1 MARTRRVGRRL
12 RRLVSPDIAL
22 DQRLPANEDEARIYD
37 RIAQARIAQDDL
49 LAFVRFMRPDP
60 NDPDDVRLSRY
71 ICARPHRAVADALTK
86 LESGEIRRLI
96 INMPPRHGKTELA
109 SKLFLPW
116 VIGRHPWWSTIF
128 GTYNQ
133 TYAEDI
139 GRAVRE
145 VITSPLYAQVF
156 PEAIHRLRTDS
167 QASDRLQNA
176 AGSVFAFAGRG
187 GTITGRGGNL
197 LVCDDPIKDRKEAD
211 SKLIRD
217 QLWEWLLQVFR
228 SRMMDKDARIC
239 LIQTR
244 WHADDAVGRITDPDN
259 EYYNAQ
265 TAARWHIVDLPALAL
280 PDDPIGRKEGEPLWP
295 ERFDKAHFEEIQAS
309 DPRGFAALYQG
320 RPVLPGMR
328 FFDENWFHPYGPREL
343 PGKEHLRIYVA
354 SDHAVAV
361 DQSADKTCLIPVGVD
376 SEGTVWVLPDVWW
389 RQANTEVVVE
399 AMLSII
405 RRHRPLAWFAE
416 RGHIAKSIGPF
427 LRRRMLEEGVY
438 ASVRDLPITADKQT
452 RAQSIQGRM
461 AMQKVRFPS
470 FATWW
475 LEARKQ
481 MLQFPHGPH
490 DDFVDALAWIG
501 LGLDTMINARAVTA
515 APTPYAPMTLGA
527 IKNAA
532 KRDAALRTGTGGW

>member
-1 MARTRRVGRRL
+1 MAKTRRVGRRL
-12 RRLVSPDIAL
+12 TRLIPQDIEAE
-22 DQRLPANEDEARIYD
+22 DRLPAPEAEARIYD
-37 RIAQARIAQDDL
+37 RLAAAQRAQNDL
-49 LAFVRFMRPDP
+49 LAFARYMRPDP
-60 NDPDDVRLSRY
+60 GDADDVRLSRY
-71 ICARPHRAVADALTK
+71 VCARPHRAVADALTK

-145 VITSPLYAQVF
+145 TMTSPLYAQIF

-176 AGSVFAFAGRG
+176 AGSIYAFSGRG

-197 LVCDDPIKDRKEAD
+197 LMCDDPIKDRKEAD

-244 WHADDAVGRITDPDN
+244 WHADDAVGRISDPDN
-259 EYYNAQ
+259 EYYNTE
-265 TAARWHIVDLPALAL
+265 TASRWHIVDLPALAL
-280 PDDPIGRKEGEPLWP
+280 PDDPLGRKEGEALWP
-295 ERFDKAHFEEIQAS
+295 ERFDKAHFDEIQRS

-328 FFDENWFHPYGPREL
+328 FFDDTWFRPYGPKEL
-343 PGKEHLRIYVA
+343 PGKEYLRIYVA
-354 SDHAVAV
+354 SDHAVSV
-361 DQSADKTCLIPVGVD
+361 EQTRDKTCLIPVGVD
-376 SEGTVWVLPDVWW
+376 AEGTVWILPDVWW
-389 RQANTEVVVE
+389 RHANTETVVE
-399 AMLSII
+399 AMLAMI

-427 LRRRMLEEGVY
+427 LRRRMLEEGVF

-461 AMQKVRFPS
+461 SMGKVRFPG

-490 DDFVDALAWIG
+490 DDFCDALAWIG
-501 LGLDTMINARAVTA
+501 LGLDTMVNAQGPREK
-515 APTPYAPMTLGA
+515 PRQYAPMTLGA
-527 IKNAA
+527 IKDAA
-532 KRDAALRTGTGGW
+532 KREAAALRSTGGW